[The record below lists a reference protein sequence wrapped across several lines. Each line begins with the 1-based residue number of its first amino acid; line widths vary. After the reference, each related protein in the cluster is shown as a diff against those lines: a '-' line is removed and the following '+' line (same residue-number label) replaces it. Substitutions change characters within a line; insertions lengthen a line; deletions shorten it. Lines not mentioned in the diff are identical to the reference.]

1 MMFLIREAAVKVP
14 VDEAVYQVVCE
25 LANYFLGAVT
35 CISICPP
42 GP

>member
-1 MMFLIREAAVKVP
+1 MMLLIRETAAKVP

-25 LANYFLGAVT
+25 LANYFLDAETWIST
-35 CISICPP
+35 CPS